1 MTQGWVYRGSLHIHK
16 TNGQNFSDPLK
27 TSSMKMPQTL
37 FAKPVPSKY
46 MIPGSVNVGFI
57 CIYLCVEW
65 QKNDPILLA
74 VTTDVRIYQLTT
86 F

>member
-57 CIYLCVEW
+57 CIYLCGVA
-65 QKNDPILLA
+65 KK
-74 VTTDVRIYQLTT
+74 
-86 F
+86 